1 MTRLDEDTRQWF
13 ISKYIIG
20 QSDHLLKHKTHN
32 RNLLA
37 QADDIVQKTDE
48 RQLVLEMD
56 HTEDGL
62 QRAKAV
68 LSDGTVLCEQELSLC
83 ATKAAKEAR
92 PMSAKKRRNLEDK
105 KK

>member
-1 MTRLDEDTRQWF
+1 M
-13 ISKYIIG
+13 
-20 QSDHLLKHKTHN
+20 HKTHN

-48 RQLVLEMD
+48 RQLALEMD

-68 LSDGTVLCEQELSLC
+68 LSDGTVLCEQELLLC

-92 PMSAKKRRNLEDK
+92 PMSAKKRRYLEDK